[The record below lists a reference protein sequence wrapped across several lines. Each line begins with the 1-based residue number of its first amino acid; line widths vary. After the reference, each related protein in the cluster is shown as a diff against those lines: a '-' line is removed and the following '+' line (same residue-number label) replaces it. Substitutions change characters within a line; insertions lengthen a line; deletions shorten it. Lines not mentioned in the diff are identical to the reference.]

1 MEQEQHPFH
10 IWKGGFRMY
19 SVYCD
24 NFLLYNDQQ
33 EEYKIYNPKLEMEL
47 NKINSLEFTI
57 YNDHPNFDRMQR
69 LKSIIQ
75 VFQDGFLLFR
85 GRILDD
91 IQGFYNEKEVS
102 CESEL
107 AFLVDSIQRPYDFTG
122 TPADLFTQFITSH
135 NAQVDEVKRFKVGNI
150 TVADPNDYISRAE
163 SEYLNTWESIQKKL
177 LETLGGYIWIRH
189 EEDGV
194 YIDYLEE
201 LNLLSPQKIEFGKN
215 LMDLKRETKGAD
227 IATAIIPLGAKEE
240 GSENRVTIASVNNG
254 VDYVYNQEAVDRFGQ
269 IYKVIQWDD
278 VTEPGNL
285 LTKGNE
291 ALNEQMKMFYSIELD
306 AADLATV
313 DKTVESFHL
322 GTMVRVTT
330 MPHSIDQLF
339 LVTKLSINLFEPA
352 SNKLTLGDTFQT
364 FTERAISGQIRTENQ
379 FLDISSNL
387 EEKLISGLTETETKL
402 SAQILATSES
412 ITTTVL
418 EEVYLKEDTDALIDA
433 VSTQITQTAEE
444 VEIRFN
450 DFSQNINDVA
460 AGTDAKFEEI
470 SKYIR
475 FVDGNIVLGEEGNT
489 LILQIANDRISFL
502 DAGMEV
508 AYFSN
513 SKLYVT
519 DGEFIH
525 SLQLGNFAFIPRENG
540 NLSFKKL

>member
-1 MEQEQHPFH
+1 
-10 IWKGGFRMY
+10 MY

-33 EEYKIYNPKLEMEL
+33 EEYKIYNPKTELEL
-47 NKINSLEFTI
+47 NKINSFEFTI

-122 TPADLFTQFITSH
+122 TPADLFTQFITNH
-135 NAQVDEVKRFKVGNI
+135 NSQVDEVKRFKVGNI
-150 TVADPNDYISRAE
+150 TVTDPNDYISRSD

-201 LNLLSPQKIEFGKN
+201 LNFLSPQKIEFGKN

-254 VDYVYNQEAVDRFGQ
+254 VDYVYNQEAVDRFGL

-291 ALNEQMKMFYSIELD
+291 ALNEQMQMFYSIELD

-330 MPHSIDQLF
+330 IPHSIDQLF

-352 SNKLTLGDTFQT
+352 SNKLTLGDTIQT

-379 FLDISSNL
+379 FVDISSNL
-387 EEKLISGLTETETKL
+387 EEKLISGLNETETKL

-412 ITTTVL
+412 ITTTVM
-418 EEVYLKEDTDALIDA
+418 EEVYLKEDTDALIEA
-433 VSTQITQTAEE
+433 VSTQITHTAEE

-450 DFSQNINDVA
+450 DFSQDINDVA

-489 LILQIANDRISFL
+489 LTLQIANDRISFL
-502 DAGMEV
+502 DAGLEV

-519 DGEFIH
+519 DGEFLH

-540 NLSFKKL
+540 NISFKKL

>member
-1 MEQEQHPFH
+1 MEQEQQPFH

-24 NFLLYNDQQ
+24 NSLLYNDQQ
-33 EEYKIYNPKLEMEL
+33 EEYNIFNPKMELEL
-47 NKINSLEFTI
+47 NKIGSFDFTI
-57 YNDHPNFDRMQR
+57 YNDHPSFDRMQR

-91 IQGFYNEKEVS
+91 IQGFYNEKQVS
-102 CESEL
+102 CEGEL

-122 TPADLFTQFITSH
+122 TPADLFTQFITNH
-135 NAQVDEVKRFKVGNI
+135 NAQVDEVKRFKIGNI
-150 TVADPNDYISRAE
+150 TVTDPNDYISRSD

-215 LMDLKRETKGAD
+215 LIDLKRETKGAD

-240 GSENRVTIASVNNG
+240 GSENRVTIASVNNN
-254 VDYVYNQEAVDRFGQ
+254 VDYVYNQEAVDRFGL

-285 LTKGNE
+285 LTKANE
-291 ALNEQMKMFYSIELD
+291 ALNGQIQMLYSIELD

-313 DKTVESFHL
+313 DKTVESFHM
-322 GTMVRVTT
+322 GTQVRVTT
-330 MPHSIDQLF
+330 QPHSIDQLF
-339 LVTKLSINLFEPA
+339 LVKKLSIDLLHPA
-352 SNKLTLGDTFQT
+352 SNKITLGDSFMT
-364 FTERAISGQIRTENQ
+364 FTERAISGQISTENQ
-379 FLDISSNL
+379 LVDISSSL
-387 EEKLISGLTETETKL
+387 EEKLLAGLNETETKL

-412 ITTTVL
+412 ITTTVM
-418 EEVYLKEDTDALIDA
+418 EEVYLKEDTDALINA
-433 VSTQITQTAEE
+433 VSTQITQTAED

-460 AGTDAKFEEI
+460 AGTDAKFEEF

-489 LILQIANDRISFL
+489 LTLQIANDRISFL

-513 SKLYVT
+513 NKLYVT
-519 DGEFIH
+519 DGEFLH